1 MEQPLF
7 SVLMTAYNREQY
19 IAEAIESVLRQS
31 YPSFELIICDD
42 CSTDNTFSIIQS
54 YAEKD
59 ERIKV
64 YRGEKNIG
72 QFPNRNKTASL
83 AMGHL
88 LVFADSDDSLK
99 PDALRYLSNV
109 YLENPNADFWL
120 VYYGIAEGSL
130 FLESKAAIHKHFF
143 EQGFLHIGPG
153 GTVIAKQL
161 FDKIGGFPTKY
172 GPAGDMFYNVKAA
185 SNGNVLLLPYVYF
198 NYRRHEG
205 QELNNPFSYL
215 YNTYIYYNDLLQ
227 LPEIPLSIEERKFL
241 LLKSKRRFI
250 VNLWKYFRRTGRVG
264 DLFKAIRLAGF
275 GFKDFLQGVFH

>member
-1 MEQPLF
+1 MKQPFF
-7 SVLMTAYNREQY
+7 SVLMTAFNREQY
-19 IAEAIESVLRQS
+19 IAEAIESVLAQG
-31 YPSFELIICDD
+31 YTNFELIISDD

-54 YAEKD
+54 YAERD

-64 YRGEKNIG
+64 HRWEKNIG
-72 QFPNRNKTASL
+72 QFPNRNKAASL
-83 AMGHL
+83 ASGHL

-99 PDALRYLSNV
+99 PDALHYLSNV
-109 YLENPNADFWL
+109 YQEHPDADFWL
-120 VYYGIAEGSL
+120 VYYGKAEDPL

-153 GTVIAKQL
+153 GTVITKQL

-185 SNGNVLLLPYVYF
+185 SNGHVLLLPYVYF

-205 QELNNPFSYL
+205 QEMNNPFSYL

-227 LPEIPLSIEERKFL
+227 LPEIPLSVNEREFL

-250 VNLWKYFRRTGRVG
+250 VNLGKYFRRTGRLG

-275 GFKDFLQGVFH
+275 GFKDFLKGVFH